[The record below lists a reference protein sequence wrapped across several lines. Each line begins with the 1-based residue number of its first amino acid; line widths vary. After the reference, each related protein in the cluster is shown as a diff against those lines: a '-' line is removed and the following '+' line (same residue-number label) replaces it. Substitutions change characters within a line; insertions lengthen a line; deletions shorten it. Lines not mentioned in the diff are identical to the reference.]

1 MLVDGVQYVGLT
13 TVGQLAGDTVH
24 RRACVPKAVDA
35 TAEALSKLPAPDPG
49 AFGRHHQGAADPLWR
64 NRALCRELL
73 SGKKVIKSQ
82 AGDFGLFVFQT
93 PVSLCFLLRLQ
104 ARC

>member
-1 MLVDGVQYVGLT
+1 MMAVFSFLALSVLFPPGLLPT
-13 TVGQLAGDTVH
+13 I
-24 RRACVPKAVDA
+24 KAVVSVVA
-35 TAEALSKLPAPDPG
+35 VPG